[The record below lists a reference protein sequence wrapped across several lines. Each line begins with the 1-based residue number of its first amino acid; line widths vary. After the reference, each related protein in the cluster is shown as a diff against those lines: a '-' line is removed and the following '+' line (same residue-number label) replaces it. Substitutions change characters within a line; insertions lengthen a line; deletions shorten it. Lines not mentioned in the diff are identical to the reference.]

1 MRHPVIGIRGSK
13 PRVAASLRQLLAEEA
28 AEAARKRKRKRKGGV
43 PRARKSDGGTAK

>member
-13 PRVAASLRQLLAEEA
+13 PRIAPTLRQMLAE
-28 AEAARKRKRKRKGGV
+28 EAARKRKRKRKGAG